1 MRPARDLLGQPALP
15 RLPGAV
21 EDNHGPVGKGIK
33 QIVSDVA
40 RVHAI
45 SVVLAGRRIKRQLA
59 DYPPT
64 AGGLSDSRHL
74 VSLAAQVRR
83 SRCPTAARWRRGR
96 ESPQVI
102 GSIHQ
107 PRKCGRVHT
116 RAA

>member
-74 VSLAAQVRR
+74 VSPCCAGEAQPMPDCCEVETWTRIPSGHRFDPPTQEVRKG
-83 SRCPTAARWRRGR
+83 P
-96 ESPQVI
+96 
-102 GSIHQ
+102 H
-107 PRKCGRVHT
+107 
-116 RAA
+116 